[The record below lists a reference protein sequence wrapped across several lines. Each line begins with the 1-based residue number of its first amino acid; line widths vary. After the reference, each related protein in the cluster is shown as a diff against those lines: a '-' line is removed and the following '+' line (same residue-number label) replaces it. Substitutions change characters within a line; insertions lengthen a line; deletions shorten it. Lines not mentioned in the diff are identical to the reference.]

1 LTLGLEVFAD
11 QAWAEESADRFD
23 RFVSGRPESRLCL
36 PTGVTV
42 MPFYREVSRRANLDK
57 AVVFLLDEFGGL
69 PEGDPGRCETM
80 LKRYLLEVVDGEPE
94 LMVPDVDAPDPEA
107 EAIRYQR
114 KIEDRGL
121 DLAILGLGGNG
132 HVGMNEPGSGRH
144 ATTRVVSLAPSTS
157 DHAQEAYGAT
167 RPPTWGLTVGLEQ
180 LLAAGEVW
188 LMVTGGHKAEIL
200 KKTLTSP
207 VGPDVPATFL
217 RDHPAATVLA
227 DESAAA
233 LL

>member
-1 LTLGLEVFAD
+1 MTLSLEVFAD
-11 QAWAEESADRFD
+11 QAWAEKAADRFG
-23 RFVSGRPESRLCL
+23 RFVSSRSSPRLCL

-42 MPFYREVSRRANLDK
+42 MPFYREVARRANLDN
-57 AVVFLLDEFGGL
+57 AIVFLLDEFGGL

-80 LKRYLLEVVDGEPE
+80 LKRYLIDLVEDEPE

-107 EAIRYQR
+107 EATRYQR
-114 KIEDRGL
+114 KVEDGGL

-144 ATTRVVSLAPSTS
+144 SATRVVSLAPSTS

-167 RPPTWGLTVGLEQ
+167 RPPSWGMTVGLEQ
-180 LLAAGEVW
+180 LLAAREVW
-188 LMVTGGHKAEIL
+188 ILVTGGHKAGIL
-200 KKTLTSP
+200 KKTLTAP

-217 RDHPAATVLA
+217 REHPAATVLA